1 MNIFSPAS
9 SDRVVFQLYSAYYDL
24 LYRDKDYS
32 GETRF
37 VHDQLVRHGLTKGRL
52 LELGCGTGRH
62 ALEFAA
68 LGWEVKGYDLSPG
81 MVQHARQR
89 AGATA
94 DRVSFEVGDIRRLRD
109 AVRFDAVVSLF
120 HVMSYQTSETDL
132 CQAVETASVHLRSGG
147 LFFFDFWF
155 GPAVLRDPPAVR
167 EKQLTD
173 DRTSIVRHA
182 VPVHDPST
190 HTVQVNYEIV
200 STDLISG
207 ESHRFTEQHLLRYF
221 DLPELTARVG
231 NAGFGVLESGRWM
244 ERKPA
249 GTDSWYAWLIARK
262 A

>member
-1 MNIFSPAS
+1 MNTSSLAS
-9 SDRVVFQLYSAYYDL
+9 GNRASFQRYSTYYDL
-24 LYRDKDYS
+24 LYRDKDYK
-32 GETRF
+32 GEARF
-37 VHDQLVRHGLTKGRL
+37 VQEQLVRHGLTGGRL

-68 LGWEVKGYDLSPG
+68 FGWEVKGYDLSPG

-89 AGATA
+89 IGGTTG
-94 DRVSFEVGDIRRLRD
+94 RISFEVGDIRRLRD

-132 CQAVETASVHLRSGG
+132 RQALETASVHLRPDG

-155 GPAVLRDPPAVR
+155 GPAVLRDPPALR
-167 EKQLTD
+167 EKRLTD
-173 DRTSIVRHA
+173 GRTSIVRHA
-182 VPVHDPST
+182 VPVHDPSS
-190 HTVQVNYEIV
+190 HTVQVNYEIL
-200 STDLISG
+200 SSDLASG

-221 DLPELTARVG
+221 DLPELTACVG
-231 NAGFGVLESGRWM
+231 NAGLGVLESGRWM
-244 ERKPA
+244 ERTPV